1 MLVGVAVGMI
11 AGIASTLVVTASI
24 RPDVVVAVVVGVPI
38 AIGMLVILFSGRRW
52 ITTMGAFV
60 LALAPGWFGSL
71 VAIQVVSGA

>member
-11 AGIASTLVVTASI
+11 AGIASTLVVTATI

-52 ITTMGAFV
+52 ITMMGAFV